1 MTLLKKD
8 RKVAERNVFYA
19 LDIGSQK
26 MTLGSARVAGDHE
39 HLEDVVLESI
49 PAKGIFKGVVN
60 DLALLSDSIRQVIKR
75 MEARRGQKISR
86 LAVSINGNYIQARHS
101 TAAVALAERG
111 TRTITKRD
119 VDRLNQQTR
128 TLGLELD
135 EHLLHEY
142 PQGYS
147 VDRHN
152 MTLNPLGLHG
162 RKLQEDLLLVS
173 APTSYVENI
182 VRAVEHAGCDVT
194 TLAYAGVAAAQAVLS
209 SDERDRGAILV
220 DVGETL
226 TGVVIYQEGVVR
238 HLSILS
244 FGGKNIT
251 EIVANFCRVPLA
263 SADEIKRTSLEL
275 TAEGEESEEIMIKAD
290 DAYRCVK
297 KGELAGVISP
307 EIDKFLELLKEAI
320 FNSGIENISSFGVVV
335 VGGLSLLE
343 GLLERMERTLG
354 LSVRL
359 GLPGGEAGQI
369 ALSHAPLYASAVG
382 LLEIQLQD
390 YRRSRFLFAA
400 QQKGPWRKLAD
411 YLADLY
417 HDYF

>member
-1 MTLLKKD
+1 MT
-8 RKVAERNVFYA
+8 ERNVFYA

-26 MTLGSARVAGDHE
+26 MTLGCARVASDQAR
-39 HLEDVVLESI
+39 LEDVILETM

-60 DLALLSDSIRQVIKR
+60 DLSLLSDSIRQIIKR
-75 MEARRGQKISR
+75 MESRREQKIAR
-86 LAVSINGNYIQARHS
+86 LAVSINGHYIQARHS
-101 TAAVALAERG
+101 TAAIALAERG
-111 TRTITKRD
+111 TRSITKRD

-135 EHLLHEY
+135 EHLLHEF

-162 RKLQEDLLLVS
+162 RKLQEDLLLVCAS
-173 APTSYVENI
+173 SSYVENI

-194 TLAYAGVAAAQAVLS
+194 TLAYSGIAAAQAVLS
-209 SDERDRGAILV
+209 PDEKDGGAVLV

-226 TGVVIYQEGVVR
+226 TGVVVYQDGIVR
-238 HLSILS
+238 HLGILS

-251 EIVANFCRVPLA
+251 EIVSNFCRIPLA
-263 SADEIKRTSLEL
+263 SADDIKRTSLEL
-275 TAEGEESEEIMIKAD
+275 TAEGEESEEIMIKSD
-290 DAYRCVK
+290 DAYRSVK
-297 KGELAGVISP
+297 KIELAGAIAP
-307 EIDKFLELLKEAI
+307 EIDKFLELLKDAI
-320 FNSGIENISSFGVVV
+320 FNNGIENIGSFNVVV

-343 GLLERMERTLG
+343 GLLERMERKIG
-354 LSVRL
+354 LAVRL
-359 GLPGGEAGQI
+359 GLPKEVGRI
-369 ALSHAPLYASAVG
+369 ALSQAPLYASAMG
-382 LLEIQLQD
+382 LLEMQLQD
-390 YRRSRFLFAA
+390 YRRSHFFLRA
-400 QQKGPWRKLAD
+400 QQKGPWHKLAG

>member
-1 MTLLKKD
+1 MKLLKKD
-8 RKVAERNVFYA
+8 KRKTDRNVFYA

-26 MTLGSARVAGDHE
+26 MTIGSARVAGDHE
-39 HLEDVVLESI
+39 HLDGVVLESI

-60 DLALLSDSIRQVIKR
+60 DLALLSDSIRQVAKR
-75 MEARRGQKISR
+75 MEARQVQKISR

-101 TAAVALAERG
+101 AAAVALAERG

-162 RKLQEDLLLVS
+162 RKLQEDLLLVCS
-173 APTSYVENI
+173 PASYVENI

-194 TLAYAGVAAAQAVLS
+194 SVAYSGIAAAQAVLS
-209 SDERDRGAILV
+209 ADERDKGAVLV

-238 HLSILS
+238 HLNILS

-251 EIVANFCRVPLA
+251 EIIANFCRVSLA

-275 TAEGEESEEIMIKAD
+275 TAEGEESEEIMIKSD
-290 DAYRCVK
+290 DAYRSVK
-297 KGELAGVISP
+297 KAELAGVLAP
-307 EIDKFLELLKEAI
+307 EIDKFLELLKKAI
-320 FNSGIENISSFGVVV
+320 FGGGIENIASFGVAV

-359 GLPGGEAGQI
+359 GLPREAGQL
-369 ALSHAPLYASAVG
+369 ALSHAPLYASAMG
-382 LLEIQLQD
+382 LLEMQLQD
-390 YRRSRFLFAA
+390 YRNSHFFLQAK
-400 QQKGPWRKLAD
+400 QKGPWRKLSD

>member
-1 MTLLKKD
+1 MTLLNKDKK
-8 RKVAERNVFYA
+8 KAQRNVFYA

-26 MTLGSARVAGDHE
+26 ITLSSARVAADHE
-39 HLEDVVLESI
+39 HLEDVVLESM
-49 PAKGIFKGVVN
+49 PVKGIFKGVVN
-60 DLALLSDSIRQVIKR
+60 DLALLSDSIRQVAKR
-75 MEARRGQKISR
+75 MEARQGQKISR
-86 LAVSINGNYIQARHS
+86 LALSINGNYIQARHS

-119 VDRLNQQTR
+119 VDRLNQQAR

-162 RKLQEDLLLVS
+162 RKLQEDLLLVCTP
-173 APTSYVENI
+173 ASYVENI

-194 TLAYAGVAAAQAVLS
+194 MIVYSGIAAAQAVLS
-209 SDERDRGAILV
+209 LDERDKGAILV

-226 TGVVIYQEGVVR
+226 TGVVVYQEGVVR
-238 HLSILS
+238 HLGILS

-251 EIVANFCRVPLA
+251 EIVANFCHVPLA

-275 TAEGEESEEIMIKAD
+275 TAEDEESEEVMIRSD
-290 DAYRCVK
+290 DVYRSVK
-297 KGELAGVISP
+297 KTELAGAIAP
-307 EIDKFLELLKEAI
+307 EIDKFLELLKKAI
-320 FNSGIENISSFGVVV
+320 LDSGVENVSSFGVVV

-359 GLPGGEAGQI
+359 GLPGGGAGQL
-369 ALSHAPLYASAVG
+369 ALSQAPLYASAVG
-382 LLEIQLQD
+382 LLEMQLED
-390 YRRSRFLFAA
+390 YRHSCFFLQAR
-400 QQKGPWRKLAD
+400 QKGPWRKLAD

>member
-1 MTLLKKD
+1 MTFLKND
-8 RKVAERNVFYA
+8 RKMAQHNVFYA
-19 LDIGSQK
+19 LDIGSRK
-26 MTLGSARVAGDHE
+26 VTLGSARAAGNHE
-39 HLEDVVLESI
+39 HLEDVVLESM

-60 DLALLSDSIRQVIKR
+60 DLALLSDSIRQVAKR

-101 TAAVALAERG
+101 LAAIALAERG

-119 VDRLNQQTR
+119 IDRLNHQTR

-173 APTSYVENI
+173 APASYVENI

-194 TLAYAGVAAAQAVLS
+194 RLVYSGIAAAQAVLS
-209 SDERDRGAILV
+209 LGEKEKGAILI

-226 TGVVIYQEGVVR
+226 TGVVICQEGVVR
-238 HLSILS
+238 HLSVLS

-275 TAEGEESEEIMIKAD
+275 TVEGEESEEIMIKSED
-290 DAYRCVK
+290 VYRCVK
-297 KGELAGVISP
+297 KGELAGAISP
-307 EIDKFLELLKEAI
+307 EIDKFLELLKKAI
-320 FNSGIENISSFGVVV
+320 FDSGIENVSSFGVVV

-369 ALSHAPLYASAVG
+369 ALSQAPLYASAIG
-382 LLEIQLQD
+382 LLEMQLQD
-390 YRRSRFLFAA
+390 YRYSRFLFTA
-400 QQKGPWRKLAD
+400 QQKGPWRKLSD